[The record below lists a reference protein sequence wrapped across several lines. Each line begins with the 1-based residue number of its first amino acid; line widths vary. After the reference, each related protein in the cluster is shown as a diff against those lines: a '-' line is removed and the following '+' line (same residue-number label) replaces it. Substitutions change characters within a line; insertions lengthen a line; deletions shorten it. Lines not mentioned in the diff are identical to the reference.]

1 MTIASRLGSILD
13 PDKNSLKLVRL
24 LAALSVIISHA
35 FEIAIARG
43 APQLLEGTTP
53 FNLGQHAVNAFF
65 IVSGLTLSQALV
77 RSPDLMRNFLARAL
91 RIFPPLFVYGFVL
104 AFVAGPVLTCV
115 DWRDYWSLSDTLLYP
130 LRVSV
135 CAGAAFSAI

>member
-53 FNLGQHAVNAFF
+53 FNLGQHAVNGSSTEQYAGINLRFDCKNETHFGVGGAF
-65 IVSGLTLSQALV
+65 GLTDDSEDAI
-77 RSPDLMRNFLARAL
+77 L
-91 RIFPPLFVYGFVL
+91 RLT
-104 AFVAGPVLTCV
+104 AG
-115 DWRDYWSLSDTLLYP
+115 YE
-130 LRVSV
+130 
-135 CAGAAFSAI
+135 FE